1 MNPQVEHF
9 LRCVAHRQF
18 EPMPDENRGRREPN
32 AGTDRPSLGSSASAR
47 CREPSRLPA
56 PEPDYVE
63 GHRVYEVRR

>member
-18 EPMPDENRGRREPN
+18 EPMPDESRDKRGRDDQPISTLGVSES
-32 AGTDRPSLGSSASAR
+32 RP
-47 CREPSRLPA
+47 PD

-63 GHRVYEVRR
+63 GHRVYEVRG